1 MSNRQKVGTKRP
13 VIAIDGPAGA
23 GKSTVAKAIASMF
36 GLRYISTGHFYRAVA
51 LEALRLGVDV
61 SSEESLTALARST
74 DITICSDARGNS
86 RTFVDGE
93 DVTDRLAAPKID
105 ACVSEVAR
113 VPGVRLALLDRQ
125 RSLAREGGV
134 VMDGR
139 DIGTVVAPDADLK
152 VFLVATLEERVQRRI
167 AQAREQGHEACRGAV
182 ADGVTHRD
190 RIDSEREAAPLRP
203 APDAVIIDTTGK
215 TPDETIAEVAGI
227 VAQVIGGHAPGPDRG
242 HEPEPSR
249 VKGERA
255 CST

>member
-1 MSNRQKVGTKRP
+1 MKPP

-23 GKSTVAKAIASMF
+23 GKSTVARAIANIF
-36 GLRYISTGHFYRAVA
+36 GLRYVSTGHFYRAVA
-51 LEALRLGVDV
+51 LKALRLGADL

-74 DITICSDARGNS
+74 DITMRQDAHGDP

-93 DVTDRLAAPKID
+93 DVTDMLTSPEVD
-105 ACVSEVAR
+105 GCVSEVAR

-125 RSLAREGGV
+125 RSLSLEGGV

-152 VFLVATLEERVQRRI
+152 IFLVASLEERIGRRL
-167 AQAREQGHEACRGAV
+167 AQARELGQEACRGSV

-190 RIDSEREAAPLRP
+190 RIDSEREVAPLKP
-203 APDAVIIDTTGK
+203 APDAVVIDTTGK
-215 TPDETIAEVAGI
+215 TPQET
-227 VAQVIGGHAPGPDRG
+227 VAQVARLVARVTGGAVPD
-242 HEPEPSR
+242 PSPPR
-249 VKGERA
+249 TEGERA

>member
-1 MSNRQKVGTKRP
+1 MSNKAKARTKRP

-36 GLRYISTGHFYRAVA
+36 GLRYVSTGHFYRAVA
-51 LEALRLGVDV
+51 LKALRLGVDLT
-61 SSEESLTALARST
+61 SDESLTALARST
-74 DITICSDARGNS
+74 DITICQDAHGDS
-86 RTFVDGE
+86 RTLLDGE
-93 DVTDRLAAPKID
+93 DVTDSLTSPEVD

-125 RSLAREGGV
+125 RSLSREGGV

-152 VFLVATLEERVQRRI
+152 IFLVATLEERVRRRL
-167 AQAREQGHEACRGAV
+167 AQARERGCETCHGAV
-182 ADGVTHRD
+182 ADGVAHRD
-190 RIDSEREAAPLRP
+190 RIDSEREVAPLRP

-215 TPDETIAEVAGI
+215 TPEETIAEVARL
-227 VAQVIGGHAPGPDRG
+227 VACATDDRAPAAVSSCA
-242 HEPEPSR
+242 E
-249 VKGERA
+249 GERA